1 MNCAHCGH
9 HANRVTDTKDFGHSI
24 TRYRLCRKCGQTFST
39 RETCKPVE
47 AVRLEPADELD
58 GIMPPSAPSAPSAPK
73 EPKTTGTRLM
83 RYRPA
88 DPADVPPGVD
98 AEVVPSL
105 LEWWNEARWSRHQG
119 RATWTKAAF
128 LASAERL
135 ATMSADAQLA
145 LVREGV
151 ERGWQALKR
160 QYRETSTTGM
170 TGWDE
175 FTPTDPRMVEALHG

>member
-58 GIMPPSAPSAPSAPK
+58 GIMPPSAPSAPK

-98 AEVVPSL
+98 AEVVPL
-105 LEWWNEARWSRHQG
+105 LLQWWDEARWSRHQS

-128 LASAERL
+128 LASADRL